1 MIEGEEC
8 HEGASSKILSPS
20 QIVYGSSFERKGIPP
35 SMSLQSLITPF
46 SVTRYEQIFCIFSIT
61 KMAGTCE
68 AQGPNITPCLLGFH
82 VLDMAWNLRPGHLQ
96 DCLFATD
103 LSNRRN

>member
-20 QIVYGSSFERKGIPP
+20 QIIPP

-46 SVTRYEQIFCIFSIT
+46 SVTRYEQNFCIFSIT